1 MRYHGSTG
9 TFLCFFSRNT
19 KKGKNMQISIKLSKN
34 KIKALLKKE
43 EDNTKIKT
51 ISPKIKELLKMSD
64 Y

>member
-1 MRYHGSTG
+1 
-9 TFLCFFSRNT
+9 
-19 KKGKNMQISIKLSKN
+19 MQISIKLSKN

>member
-1 MRYHGSTG
+1 
-9 TFLCFFSRNT
+9 
-19 KKGKNMQISIKLSKN
+19 MQISIKLSKS

-51 ISPKIKELLKMSD
+51 LPALSPKIKELLKMSE